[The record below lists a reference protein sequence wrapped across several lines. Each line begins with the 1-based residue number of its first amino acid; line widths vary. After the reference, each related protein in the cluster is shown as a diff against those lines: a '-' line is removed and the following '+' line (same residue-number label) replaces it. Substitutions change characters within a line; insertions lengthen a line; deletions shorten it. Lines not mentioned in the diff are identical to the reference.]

1 MFVARSKLE
10 VPQSI
15 LSISQGLAHSRLQRL
30 DISNNAVNVYG
41 AENLLH
47 FLSKAAFL
55 QVLLI
60 SNCGL
65 GPLGVAHIAQG
76 LKGTPEL
83 RVFSIGRNRMEDPGI
98 ISLAKSLSHVPKLE
112 ELFVYQNTLKEG
124 GLRELFLNLRENC
137 KNLSSL
143 DVNDNFVRKTA
154 TTELALLLKQNLA
167 LRNIN
172 LSDCLVS
179 KENEEVVTAFEVP
192 LELYRNLKTG
202 NGSGLATTTLRS
214 TRNSPS
220 DSCKSSASV
229 PSRSWTSSATNSRRN
244 CRKPT
249 RRPCPPRWTP
259 STRRRRTLR
268 TFCGCSKS

>member
-1 MFVARSKLE
+1 MARSKAE

-15 LSISQGLAHSRLQRL
+15 LSISHGLSHTRLQRL

-47 FLSKAAFL
+47 FLSKAASL

-65 GPLGVAHIAQG
+65 GPLGVAHIAEG

-98 ISLAKSLSHVPKLE
+98 TSLARSLSHVPKLE

-137 KNLSSL
+137 KSLASL
-143 DVNDNFVRKTA
+143 DVNDNFIRKTA
-154 TTELALLLKQNLA
+154 TTELALLLKENLA

-179 KENEEVVTAFEVP
+179 KENKEVVSAFEVVP
-192 LELYRNLKTG
+192 HLCSNPKTG
-202 NGSGLATTTLRS
+202 NGRGSATTTPNW

-220 DSCKSSASV
+220 DCCKSSASV
-229 PSRSWTSSATNSRRN
+229 PSRSWTSSATTSRRS
-244 CRKPT
+244 CRRPT
-249 RRPCPPRWTP
+249 RRRCRPLWTP
-259 STRRRRTLR
+259 STRRRKTPRTS
-268 TFCGCSKS
+268 CGCSKS